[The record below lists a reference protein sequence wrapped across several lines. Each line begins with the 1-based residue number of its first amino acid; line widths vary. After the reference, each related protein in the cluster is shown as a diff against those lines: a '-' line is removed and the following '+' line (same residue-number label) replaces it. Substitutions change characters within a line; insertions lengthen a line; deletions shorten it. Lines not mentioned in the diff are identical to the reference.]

1 MELTLSEIKLRG
13 AFVIVFTD
21 CIDQLNMN
29 YIDEFFEI
37 PKLSYFSTLLAVIPF
52 QILAYEIGLRKN
64 LNPDL
69 LPYSFKF

>member
-1 MELTLSEIKLRG
+1 MVLTLSEIKLRG
-13 AFVIVFTD
+13 AYVIVFTD
-21 CIDQLNMN
+21 CIDQLNMD

-37 PKLSYFSTLLAVIPF
+37 PKLSFFSTLLAVIPF
-52 QILAYEIGLRKN
+52 QILAYEIGLLKN

>member
-1 MELTLSEIKLRG
+1 MVLTLSEIKLRG
-13 AFVIVFTD
+13 AYVTVFTD
-21 CIDQLNMN
+21 CIDQLNMD

-37 PKLSYFSTLLAVIPF
+37 PKLPFFSTLLAVIPF
-52 QILAYEIGLRKN
+52 QILAYEIGLLKN